1 VGEALVG
8 AEEED
13 VKELEDRLTAF
24 AQNAV
29 IKLPM

>member
-1 VGEALVG
+1 VGEALVEE
-8 AEEED
+8 EEED
-13 VKELEDRLTAF
+13 AKESEDRLTAF